1 MDAKTIL
8 LIEDHRDTRDVYA
21 TLLRQAG
28 FRVLEASDG
37 GEGVRLAREHSPA
50 LVVTDLGLPFVDGWQ
65 ATELLKQDSTTAHI
79 PVIAVTTHVQDFY
92 RGRAQAVGCDSLLA
106 KPCPPAVLLEEIRRL
121 IA

>member
-21 TLLRQAG
+21 TLLRHACY
-28 FRVLEASDG
+28 RVLEASDG
-37 GEGVRLAREHSPA
+37 GEGVRLAREHRPD

-65 ATELLKQDSTTAHI
+65 TTELLKQDSATAHI
-79 PVIAVTTHVQDFY
+79 PVIAVTTHVQNFY

-106 KPCPPAVLLEEIRRL
+106 KPCPPAVLVEEIRRL
-121 IA
+121 IG